1 VFEFK
6 RPELK
11 VVLDNELRQAALAIA
26 LQRLEEQIMEES
38 FLTSSSDHVH
48 KEEEGDCSGDLDS
61 RSHRPAGL
69 LRSFFNTSPSSAVEP
84 PTKKKN
90 EETSFIRLYNID
102 TPTKS

>member
-26 LQRLEEQIMEES
+26 SQRLEEQIMEES
-38 FLTSSSDHVH
+38 FLTSSDHLH
-48 KEEEGDCSGDLDS
+48 KEEEDGCSEDRKRS
-61 RSHRPAGL
+61 SHRPAGM
-69 LRSFFNTSPSSAVEP
+69 LRSFFNSSPSSVET
-84 PTKKKN
+84 PTKKN